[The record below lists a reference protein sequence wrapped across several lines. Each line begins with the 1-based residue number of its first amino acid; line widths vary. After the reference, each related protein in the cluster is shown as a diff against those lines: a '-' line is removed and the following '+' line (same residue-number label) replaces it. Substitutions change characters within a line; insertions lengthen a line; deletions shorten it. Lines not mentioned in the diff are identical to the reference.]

1 MKPNIRRHEAAN
13 TQLVAVLAV
22 IVLGLG
28 VLGWEWESAHPS
40 ARGANKVI
48 QYHRHHQHHLQ
59 QVTANSGQP

>member
-40 ARGANKVI
+40 TERPDGVTPF
-48 QYHRHHQHHLQ
+48 HRHHQHHYHQ
-59 QVTANSGQP
+59 AAANPAQP